1 MDTAPYNNHSFLM
14 PISCL
19 FSVSNLSL
27 ITGISHSLTQLIRTC
42 FFFSMTEVC
51 CFCLGGTSDIPAF
64 GTRDDARDFVNP
76 CATCSIEAHRKCL
89 LDWFN
94 SLPEDKLQIIDRA
107 DLLEIIA
114 GRRRVDEERVD
125 PGTLRIDI
133 HLSPSL
139 IREWLY
145 RFVRMDSSDSDEEN
159 DEGTGTPG
167 TNGNNRTRGTSENGT
182 SGSPSGNASGHVN
195 EDLSAAITSL
205 ALLHQQPGLLSEA
218 EAPPDQNVTYLLA
231 PCPQCK
237 SDIVVSMTESA
248 LLTFVK
254 STKAMAMRTL
264 SATVLCLGVTSAVTG
279 VMSLGYVGL
288 TTCGLKTMEALVPG
302 RLLVSMLRRPGIGL
316 PFQNTSAMSG
326 PLESAISSGIIDPF
340 KFLRIPILP
349 VVLFRMRSSSILSVL
364 AQDSNWF
371 TEMMVAAYLSSLGN
385 NELVLNIGRLL
396 HTLLVQRLPYAL
408 IAAVKSLSISL
419 LTAPTLIS
427 LLVPLRWAYDL
438 FFRLTF
444 NRLHFNVALRTRPR
458 EIANSISEPRL
469 ERLEDL
475 SREMA
480 QLWDQASKMRPKSR
494 NLSQWCGYVKS
505 LALSD
510 IPKKYLV
517 LWLSFWIEETRSC
530 LQYDYLHTFLVK
542 SLMLRVIT
550 TVAWPFLGA
559 RVGRVIFKL
568 IASRLASK
576 LEPDTIMV
584 LANIMGLFGVALLKD
599 TFNLF
604 IATQKARQLRQMG
617 WVAWSR

>member
-1 MDTAPYNNHSFLM
+1 MSD
-14 PISCL
+14 
-19 FSVSNLSL
+19 
-27 ITGISHSLTQLIRTC
+27 
-42 FFFSMTEVC
+42 VC
-51 CFCLGGTSDIPAF
+51 CFCLGGSSDIPAF

-76 CATCSIEAHRKCL
+76 CATCSIVAHRKCL

-94 SLPEDKLQIIDRA
+94 SIPEDKLQVIDRA
-107 DLLEIIA
+107 ELLETIA
-114 GRRRVDEERVD
+114 GRRRMDED
-125 PGTLRIDI
+125 STNTGNIRIDI
-133 HLSPSL
+133 NFSTEL
-139 IREWLY
+139 IREWLF
-145 RFVRMDSSDSDEEN
+145 RFVGMDNSSDSDQELNDQDPHNQVGTAGGEPSHEE
-159 DEGTGTPG
+159 DA
-167 TNGNNRTRGTSENGT
+167 SVI
-182 SGSPSGNASGHVN
+182 PSAVN
-195 EDLSAAITSL
+195 EDISTAITNL
-205 ALLHQQPGLLSEA
+205 ALLHQHPQSETQ
-218 EAPPDQNVTYLLA
+218 APSDQNVTYLLA

-237 SDIVVSMTESA
+237 SEIVVSMTESA

-254 STKAMAMRTL
+254 STKAMAIRTL

-288 TTCGLKTMEALVPG
+288 TTCGLKTLEALVPG
-302 RLLVSMLRRPGIGL
+302 RILVSMLRRPGVRI
-316 PFQNTSAMSG
+316 PFGNEASAFSG

-349 VVLFRMRSSSILSVL
+349 VVLYRMRSSSILSL
-364 AQDSNWF
+364 LSQDSNWF
-371 TEMMVAAYLSSLGN
+371 TEIMVAAYISSLGN
-385 NELVLNIGRLL
+385 NELVGNIARLL
-396 HTLLVQRLPYAL
+396 RTLLVQKLPYAI

-458 EIANSISEPRL
+458 EIANSISEARL

-480 QLWDQASKMRPKSR
+480 QLWDQASKMRPTSSR
-494 NLSQWCGYVKS
+494 NLSEWCGYVKR

-517 LWLSFWIEETRSC
+517 LWMSFWNEETRSC
-530 LQYDYLHTFLVK
+530 LQHDYLSVFLLR
-542 SLMLRVIT
+542 SLMLRGIT

-568 IASRLASK
+568 IASRLATK
-576 LEPDTIMV
+576 LEPETIML
-584 LANIMGLFGVALLKD
+584 LANIMGLFGIALLKD
-599 TFNLF
+599 VFNLF

-617 WVAWSR
+617 WVAWNR